1 MILCIITLTV
11 RKGNNTSNCVTGGYK
26 EDFLRRTRETPLI
39 LARKKFPRPSL
50 DFLEAS
56 LPGSVS
62 FLTVRDPF
70 ERLLSAYRN
79 KLERYR
85 QKFYRKMG
93 LEMIKRYRNETEYR
107 FGKVKNYGPTFYEFI
122 RYITDNHKLKGKKM
136 VYDEHWAPFYK
147 FCTPCNI
154 NFTIITKVETLKR
167 DNDYVIYQA
176 GLESLLLKPINEKRI
191 RVKTIMNKAKDGKDT
206 KRLRKKYF
214 KQLDKQNLNDLLEI
228 YGIDF
233 EMFGYDSNVYYTM
246 ARAGQSNL
254 ISESKT
260 RRIKA
265 SAKTA

>member
-1 MILCIITLTV
+1 
-11 RKGNNTSNCVTGGYK
+11 
-26 EDFLRRTRETPLI
+26 
-39 LARKKFPRPSL
+39 
-50 DFLEAS
+50 
-56 LPGSVS
+56 
-62 FLTVRDPF
+62 
-70 ERLLSAYRN
+70 
-79 KLERYR
+79 
-85 QKFYRKMG
+85 MG

-122 RYITDNHKLKGKKM
+122 RFITDNHKVNKLKGKQM

-206 KRLRKKYF
+206 KRLLNKYF

-233 EMFGYDSNVYYTM
+233 EMFGYDSNAYYNM
-246 ARAGQSNL
+246 ARTDQSNL
-254 ISESKT
+254 ISERGKT
-260 RRIKA
+260 RH
-265 SAKTA
+265 